1 MTNQI
6 QPAIQEIID
15 TNCEKEKYL
24 TLKFFVFLK
33 AFAFVTNQGP

>member
-24 TLKFFVFLK
+24 TLKSLFS
-33 AFAFVTNQGP
+33 